1 MIFWKKLIFSKY
13 FLCNEDCFVQ
23 NKDIQKENIK
33 KGSLQSNKLK
43 TINSFYYNRLPYHV
57 QQMKELFN
65 SSSL

>member
-1 MIFWKKLIFSKY
+1 MNKDTAQVSCSPNKKLFGGLSIMK
-13 FLCNEDCFVQ
+13 
-23 NKDIQKENIK
+23 KENIK